1 MQLGRPSPIHSGD
14 GMDQG
19 RHKNKK
25 LEAAPGTAFIWE
37 VAMRAILVVNA
48 KGGCG
53 KTTISTNIA
62 AYYAGR
68 GRRTLLA
75 DYDVQ
80 QSSMDWLA
88 VRPDWREPILGWSAR
103 DERVLRLP
111 GDLEVLVMD
120 SPARVEGRGLTDLV
134 RRADRII
141 VPVLPSPID
150 IRAAANF
157 IGNLLMQ
164 GRLRGERE
172 RVAVVANRVR
182 ENTLLYMK
190 LRKFLKS
197 LQIPFVATL
206 RDSQNYVRAADEGV
220 GIFELP
226 ANSAD
231 KDLEQWRPLLRWLGQ

>member
-1 MQLGRPSPIHSGD
+1 MY
-14 GMDQG
+14 
-19 RHKNKK
+19 
-25 LEAAPGTAFIWE
+25 T
-37 VAMRAILVVNA
+37 ILVVNA

-62 AYYAGR
+62 SYFAGR
-68 GRRTLLA
+68 GRKTLLA
-75 DYDVQ
+75 DFDVQ

-88 VRPDWREPILGWSAR
+88 ARPDWREPILGWSLKEGVWRAP
-103 DERVLRLP
+103 EGV
-111 GDLEVLVMD
+111 EVVVMD
-120 SPARVEGRGLTDLV
+120 SPARVAGQRLSELV

-157 IGNLLMQ
+157 IGNLLME
-164 GRLRGERE
+164 GRLRSNRE

-206 RDSQNYVRAADEGV
+206 RDSQHYVHAADEGI

-226 ANSAD
+226 AGTVE
-231 KDLEQWRPLLRWLGQ
+231 KDLQQWRPLLRWLSQ